1 MDLGVRWP
9 HTIDMTLLIVLA
21 LLVLFAV
28 ASARYGVDSR
38 KSGSWW
44 PATDHCGSTSVRPS
58 AR

>member
-1 MDLGVRWP
+1 MDFRF
-9 HTIDMTLLIVLA
+9 TREDTTDMTLIIIFA

-44 PATDHCGSTSVRPS
+44 PGAGRSGSTSVRPS

>member
-1 MDLGVRWP
+1 MDLGVEAS
-9 HTIDMTLLIVLA
+9 HTNDMTLFIILA

-28 ASARYGVDSR
+28 ASARYGADSR

-44 PATDHCGSTSVRPS
+44 PATDHSGSTSVRPS

>member
-1 MDLGVRWP
+1 MDFRFTRD
-9 HTIDMTLLIVLA
+9 HTSDMTLFIILA

-28 ASARYGVDSR
+28 ASARYGADSR

-44 PATDHCGSTSVRPS
+44 PGTDRSGTTPVRPS

>member
-1 MDLGVRWP
+1 MDLGVRWS

-38 KSGSWW
+38 KSASWW
-44 PATDHCGSTSVRPS
+44 PATDHSGSTSVRPS